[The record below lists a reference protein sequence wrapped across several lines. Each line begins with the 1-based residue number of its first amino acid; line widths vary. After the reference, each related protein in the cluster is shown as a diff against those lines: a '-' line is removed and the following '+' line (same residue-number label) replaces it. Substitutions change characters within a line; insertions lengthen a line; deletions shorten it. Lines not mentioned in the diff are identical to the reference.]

1 MSVSFFD
8 YYSIKFLKFTGHKNL
23 LLLMNLLSRITSFI
37 KITRPINVLITFCVI
52 VIAAII
58 CIRGEYV
65 ISKILFAAIAGASTA
80 GAGNI
85 INDIFDLE
93 IDKINKPG
101 RPLAAGRLKLNEAL
115 GLYLALVIFSV
126 ALSAFINW
134 PAFLIEVFTSIAL
147 FLYSFILK
155 KVVLIG
161 NLLISFLAGLA
172 FIFGGVTVGHFQ
184 YAVIPAIFAFLINLL
199 RELVKDMEDLKGD
212 SQKGVLTFPYK
223 YGPLLTKRLIFIFTF
238 ILILATFYP
247 FLFNIYG
254 IKYFIVVMVIVNPL
268 LIYFIK
274 KLFENDSLK
283 NLNKLSFLLK
293 LNMVVGLIA
302 IYLGN

>member
-1 MSVSFFD
+1 M
-8 YYSIKFLKFTGHKNL
+8 
-23 LLLMNLLSRITSFI
+23 
-37 KITRPINVLITFCVI
+37 
-52 VIAAII
+52 
-58 CIRGEYV
+58 
-65 ISKILFAAIAGASTA
+65 
-80 GAGNI
+80 
-85 INDIFDLE
+85 
-93 IDKINKPG
+93 
-101 RPLAAGRLKLNEAL
+101 
-115 GLYLALVIFSV
+115 IFSV

-161 NLLISFLAGLA
+161 NLLISFLTGLA

-293 LNMVVGLIA
+293 LNMMFGLIA

>member
-1 MSVSFFD
+1 
-8 YYSIKFLKFTGHKNL
+8 
-23 LLLMNLLSRITSFI
+23 MNFLSRISLFF

-52 VIAAII
+52 IVAAII

-65 ISKILFAAIAGASTA
+65 ISKILFAAIAGGSTA

-93 IDKINKPG
+93 IDRINKPD

-115 GLYLALVIFSV
+115 GLYIALVIFSV
-126 ALSAFINW
+126 ALCVFINW
-134 PAFLIEVFTSIAL
+134 SAFVIEVFTTIAL
-147 FLYSFILK
+147 FFYSIILK
-155 KVVLIG
+155 RVVLVG
-161 NLLISFLAGLA
+161 NLLVSFLTGLA
-172 FIFGGVTVGHFQ
+172 FIFGGVAVGHFQ
-184 YAVIPAIFAFLINLL
+184 YAVIPALFAFLINLL

-223 YGPLLTKRLIFIFTF
+223 YGFLSTKKLIFILTF
-238 ILILATFYP
+238 ILILVTFYP
-247 FLFNIYG
+247 FLLNIYG
-254 IKYFIVVMVIVNPL
+254 IKYFIVVIVIVNPI

-274 KLFENDSLK
+274 KLFDDNSLK
-283 NLNKLSFLLK
+283 NLKKLSFLLK
-293 LNMVVGLIA
+293 LNMIFGLIA

>member
-1 MSVSFFD
+1 LIGGGVH
-8 YYSIKFLKFTGHKNL
+8 GHF
-23 LLLMNLLSRITSFI
+23 R
-37 KITRPINVLITFCVI
+37 
-52 VIAAII
+52 
-58 CIRGEYV
+58 
-65 ISKILFAAIAGASTA
+65 
-80 GAGNI
+80 
-85 INDIFDLE
+85 
-93 IDKINKPG
+93 
-101 RPLAAGRLKLNEAL
+101 
-115 GLYLALVIFSV
+115 
-126 ALSAFINW
+126 
-134 PAFLIEVFTSIAL
+134 SIAQ
-147 FLYSFILK
+147 I
-155 KVVLIG
+155 VPDTV
-161 NLLISFLAGLA
+161 NGLNVRA
-172 FIFGGVTVGHFQ
+172 GGVTVGHFQ